1 MKTKKYKGVPYHLWN
16 LYTPMDKYLTFLGV
30 GPTVI
35 TRGEGPYLYNDK
47 GEKYI
52 NGRSC
57 AWNFSIGFGREEI
70 IEAATKQMR
79 ELPFSSLFGEAHPR
93 AIELAAKL
101 IEITSGN
108 YAHVFLDSNG
118 SEVVETSLKLARQYQ
133 RQSPLK
139 TEHGRFKIISLRGSY
154 HGVAYGAT
162 TLMGLERHEAK
173 FGPMLPGIV
182 HIDPPYC
189 YRCPYQKDS
198 YPECGLVCAHALEKT
213 IQAEGPE
220 SVAAFILEPIMGE
233 MGVIIPPEEYH
244 RIIGETCRQYGLL
257 LIADEISTGFGRT
270 GELFVSQ
277 KWEYQPDILLL
288 GKAVSGGYFPVA
300 AALTTDAIFERFL
313 GDDHYFM
320 HGTTNSGHPVGAAVS
335 LVAIDIILRENL
347 AENAARVGAYL
358 KTKLTNLMEKH
369 SLIGEVR
376 GRGLMIGIDLTRDRT
391 TKAWLTHA
399 DINNLMMSSMGH
411 GLLAS
416 FPDCGVSLFPPLITT
431 EAVADEIAAVMDK
444 VLHTGRLADLDR
456 NAHLL
461 KEFVRS
467 KI

>member
-1 MKTKKYKGVPYHLWN
+1 MATKKYKGVPYHLWN
-16 LYTPMDKYLTFLGV
+16 LYTPMDKFLPFLGV
-30 GPTVI
+30 GSTVI
-35 TRGEGPYLYNDK
+35 ARGEGQYLYNDK
-47 GEKYI
+47 GERYL

-57 AWNFSIGFGREEI
+57 AWNFSLGFGREEI

-108 YAHVFLDSNG
+108 FSHVYLGSNG

-139 TEHGRFKIISLRGSY
+139 TDHGRFKIISLRGSY
-154 HGVAYGAT
+154 HGVTYGAT

-198 YPECGLVCAHALEKT
+198 YPECGLECAHALEKT
-213 IQAEGPE
+213 ILAEGPE

-233 MGVIIPPEEYH
+233 MGVITPPEEYY
-244 RIIGETCRQYGLL
+244 RIVGETCRQYGLL

-277 KWEYQPDILLL
+277 KWDPQPDILLM
-288 GKAVSGGYFPVA
+288 GKAISGGYFPVA
-300 AALTTDAIFERFL
+300 AALTTEVIFERFL
-313 GDDHYFM
+313 GDDNYFM
-320 HGTTNSGHPVGAAVS
+320 HGSTNSGHPVGAAVS
-335 LVAIDIILRENL
+335 LAAIDIILRENL
-347 AENAARVGAYL
+347 AANAASVGAYL
-358 KTKLTNLMEKH
+358 KTKLTNLMNQH
-369 SLIGEVR
+369 PLIGDVR
-376 GRGLMIGIDLTRDRT
+376 GRGLMIGVDLTRDRK
-391 TKAWLTHA
+391 TKEWLTH
-399 DINNLMMSSMGH
+399 DEIFNFLISSMGH

-416 FPDCGVSLFPPLITT
+416 FPDCGVSLFPPLIID
-431 EAVADEIAAVMDK
+431 EPVADEIVAILDK
-444 VLHTGRLADLDR
+444 VLHNGRLADLDR
-456 NAHLL
+456 NAHML
-461 KEFVRS
+461 KMFVKS
-467 KI
+467 KL